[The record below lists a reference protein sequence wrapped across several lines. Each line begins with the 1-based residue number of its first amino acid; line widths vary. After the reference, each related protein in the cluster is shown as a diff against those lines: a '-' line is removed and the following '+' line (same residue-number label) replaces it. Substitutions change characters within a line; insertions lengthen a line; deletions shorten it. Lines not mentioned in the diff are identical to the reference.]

1 MNNFSG
7 IEKDILKVLRNGIDE
22 VENVEPIKPTLDRIE
37 SSISSSEV
45 LLKALGYSD
54 DLKNI
59 ALCTQKE
66 VQRILVIR
74 TFDELLLEANRKFP
88 NEIQLSEIF
97 TDSELSIQNNYIN
110 QLYSEFD
117 AIHKLDI
124 IDILIPTIAG
134 ILSGAVD
141 CALGGFIKSSDGRNI
156 PGSMS
161 DYISSQFNKYL
172 PKEKIKYLE
181 TIAKV
186 PYDAL
191 NYDNKGNVIVE
202 HIVEGLS
209 PVFHH
214 LVSLGHDP
222 ILGFLYGV
230 LDLMRGSNTTI
241 DFNGK
246 FVVQFIDGFSD
257 KKAQNLFESIT
268 KVFLHMI
275 SDVNGSSNAK
285 NDGMGLPV
293 PFMALFNGV
302 EFGKV
307 GSNDSISELVK
318 SMYYQGYDFRHF
330 CSMSIPVMI
339 SEVIVRVSYFV
350 KRLSEGYSLSDSLPI
365 TLNHI
370 HKPKL
375 GTMLFIAHSSS
386 VAINTGKVIFTKEPL
401 NINYAQWL
409 AFARYTV
416 KQIKWVLHDKPNY
429 RHRFVMGVLNE
440 QWDTIY
446 GNLNEFWIEYSD
458 KSTVVIV

>member
-1 MNNFSG
+1 MTDFSSA
-7 IEKDILKVLRNGIDE
+7 EKDILKVIRNGIDE
-22 VENVEPIKPTLDRIE
+22 VESVEPIKHTLDQIE
-37 SSISSSEV
+37 SSISSSED

-54 DLKNI
+54 ELKNI
-59 ALCTQKE
+59 ELCTQEE

-74 TFDELLLEANRKFP
+74 TFDELLSDANQKFP
-88 NEIQLSEIF
+88 NDIELSEFF
-97 TDSELSIQNNYIN
+97 TDSELLNQSNYIN
-110 QLYSEFD
+110 HLNSEFND
-117 AIHKLDI
+117 IHKLDI

-134 ILSGAVD
+134 ILGGAVD
-141 CALGGFIKSSDGRNI
+141 CALGGFTKSSNGMNI

-161 DYISSQFNKYL
+161 EYVRRQFNIYL

-181 TIAKV
+181 KIAKV

-191 NYDNKGNVIVE
+191 NYDSKGNIVVE
-202 HIVEGLS
+202 QIVEGLS

-222 ILGFLYGV
+222 ILGFIYGV
-230 LDLMRGSNTTI
+230 LDLMRGSVTTV

-257 KKAQNLFESIT
+257 KKAQDLFESIT

-275 SDVNGSSNAK
+275 SDVNGSSNTK

-307 GSNDSISELVK
+307 GSNDSISELAK

-401 NINYAQWL
+401 DINYAQWL
-409 AFARYTV
+409 VFARYTV
-416 KQIKWVLHDKPNY
+416 KQIKWALHEKPNY
-429 RHRFVMGVLNE
+429 RHRFVMSVLNE

-446 GNLNEFWIEYSD
+446 GDLNEFWIGFSD